1 MSTSAEAGWRS
12 CSCWLWLLLTLM
24 WTGALVLWREAAA
37 PLSGRTDTDV
47 VVVVVDVVSGQ
58 GQPRVS

>member
-1 MSTSAEAGWRS
+1 
-12 CSCWLWLLLTLM
+12 M

-47 VVVVVDVVSGQ
+47 VVVVDVVSGQ

>member
-1 MSTSAEAGWRS
+1 
-12 CSCWLWLLLTLM
+12 M
-24 WTGALVLWREAAA
+24 WTWALVLWREAAA

>member
-1 MSTSAEAGWRS
+1 
-12 CSCWLWLLLTLM
+12 M
-24 WTGALVLWREAAA
+24 WTGALVLWREVAA